1 MLFSQMLEYIDVMVM
16 MCQVKQFYSFLV
28 SHLHSVSFIIIL
40 CFTVS
45 PTVTVSGMI
54 NITETNEIVLSC
66 IAANSYPQT
75 SVTWL
80 RNNQLLVPS
89 SAVLISTSVTVDT
102 FTGLYTVN
110 STLRML
116 SAKPFDSGR
125 YTCRTSAI
133 PISNPV
139 LQPVSDSIDVVVTGK
154 AVVQLL

>member
-1 MLFSQMLEYIDVMVM
+1 M
-16 MCQVKQFYSFLV
+16 
-28 SHLHSVSFIIIL
+28 

-45 PTVTVSGMI
+45 PNIIVSGTTS
-54 NITETNEIVLSC
+54 ITETNEIVLSC

-75 SVTWL
+75 SLTWF

-89 SAVLISTSVTVDT
+89 SAVLISTSVTVDK

-116 SAKPFDSGR
+116 SAKTFDSGR
-125 YTCRTSAI
+125 YTCHTSAI

-139 LQPVSDSIDVVVTGK
+139 LHPVSDSIDVVVTGK
-154 AVVQLL
+154 SCEPIIG